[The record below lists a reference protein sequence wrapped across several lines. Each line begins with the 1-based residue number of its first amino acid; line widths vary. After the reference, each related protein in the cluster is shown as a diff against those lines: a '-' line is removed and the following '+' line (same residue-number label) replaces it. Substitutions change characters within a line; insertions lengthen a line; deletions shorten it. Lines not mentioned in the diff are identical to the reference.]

1 MVESTTLT
9 NQFLIAMPGLADPN
23 FHRTVTYIC
32 AHNEDGAMG
41 IIINRPLGL
50 LLDEVL
56 EQMDIKASDELIG
69 RAPVFQGGPVQA
81 DRGFV
86 LHQPIQQWDYSIQV
100 CDEFG
105 IATSRDILMAIASGK
120 GPEQTLVALGY
131 AGWAA
136 GQLEHEIRDNVWL
149 NAPVDSR
156 IIFQTPIEQ
165 RWEAAAALAGIDL
178 ERLDSNAGHA

>member
-41 IIINRPLGL
+41 ITINRPMGL

-56 EQMDIKASDELIG
+56 EQMDIKASNDQI
-69 RAPVFQGGPVQA
+69 RQTTVFQGGPVQA

-86 LHQPIQQWDYSIQV
+86 LHQPIRKWEYSIEV

-105 IATSRDILMAIASGK
+105 IATSRDILKAIADGT
-120 GPEQTLVALGY
+120 GPAQTLVALGY
-131 AGWAA
+131 AGWSA
-136 GQLEHEIRDNVWL
+136 GQLEDEIRNNVWL
-149 NAPVDSR
+149 HAPADSR
-156 IIFQTPIEQ
+156 IIFNTPVEG
-165 RWEAAAALAGIDL
+165 RWEAAVALAGIDL
-178 ERLDSNAGHA
+178 DRLANNAGHA